1 MSSVYTQAGAAA
13 TSNGIKIYNTLTR
26 QKKEFSPSTTSGNP
40 EVVLGKPAN
49 PKKVKMFVC
58 GPTVYDYIH
67 VGNARTYTI
76 FDVVA
81 KYLRY
86 KDYKVEYIQNITD
99 IDDKIIARA
108 MELNLDPIEYAA
120 DFADA
125 FMEDLKKLGIDS
137 VSHYESASKNIDQVI
152 KQVKTLADKGS
163 AYKIEN
169 DGWYFDLKTF
179 PDYGKLSGRT
189 VEMAEDGVSR
199 IDESTDKR
207 NRGDFCLWKFSRPE
221 EPGWDSELGYGRPG
235 WHIEDTAITEKYF
248 GPQYDIHGGAN
259 ELIFPH
265 HEAEIAQME
274 AVSGKKPLVKYW
286 THTGFLTVNGIK
298 MSKSLKNFISISEFL
313 KNHSSRILR
322 LFILKSHYRSPIDY
336 NEKAIK
342 QTEKELER
350 IDEFVEKIRHPERS
364 EGSRIKRPAAG
375 FFGRSLPS
383 SEVKGPQNDI
393 AKKII
398 LKTKKYYQSA
408 MADDFNT
415 PKALAAIFDLVK
427 KGNKLI
433 EQNKL
438 SAKQAQEIYNLMLK
452 FDKVLGIL
460 PIKKKL
466 VIPQEIKKLVQK
478 REKARQV
485 KDWARADQIRQQIK
499 KKGYKTEDTLRGPKI
514 KKAK

>member
-1 MSSVYTQAGAAA
+1 MAL
-13 TSNGIKIYNTLTR
+13 KFYNTLTG
-26 QKKEFSPSTTSGNP
+26 KKEIF
-40 EVVLGKPAN
+40 KPFKN
-49 PKKVKMFVC
+49 KKVNFFVC
-58 GPTVYDYIH
+58 GPTVYDFSHIGH
-67 VGNARTYTI
+67 ARTYI
-76 FDVVA
+76 AFDALV
-81 KYLRY
+81 KYLKKIGY
-86 KDYKVEYIQNITD
+86 SVFYLQNITD
-99 IDDKIIARA
+99 IDDKIIERAKQEKVSFKDLSKRFEKEYLKDMKDLRVDSVDQYARA
-108 MELNLDPIEYAA
+108 A
-120 DFADA
+120 DYIKEIISQVERLLEKGFAYQISDGIYY
-125 FMEDLKKLGIDS
+125 DIKKF
-137 VSHYESASKNIDQVI
+137 K
-152 KQVKTLADKGS
+152 
-163 AYKIEN
+163 
-169 DGWYFDLKTF
+169 
-179 PDYGKLSGRT
+179 DYGKLSKRT
-189 VEMAEDGVSR
+189 AQEAEDAVSR
-199 IDESTDKR
+199 IDEAKEKR
-207 NRGDFCLWKFSRPE
+207 NKGDFCLWKISKPN
-221 EPGWDSELGYGRPG
+221 EPKWKSPFGEGRPG

-286 THTGFLTVNGIK
+286 THTGLLTVNGIK